1 MTDLP
6 TVLVLPIMYFAVKP
20 GPQSISKQP
29 AFLSPPGFKATN
41 MHREILIALV
51 QMQRSNYNFAE
62 RKCWESRFQHTAQ
75 SNIRNG
81 NAIVPA
87 YRAGHQ
93 VLPAMTFAQHVLSK
107 TIRSIRL
114 TEEKQSLKNRRGC
127 RVITCCS

>member
-62 RKCWESRFQHTAQ
+62 RKCWGSRFQHTAQ

-93 VLPAMTFAQHVLSK
+93 VLPADDLRPACSQQNNSQYSLNGREAKF
-107 TIRSIRL
+107 
-114 TEEKQSLKNRRGC
+114 EK
-127 RVITCCS
+127 